1 MAPRVED
8 HAIIDSPRDSI
19 TALPPITLILG
30 GTRSGKSAHAES
42 LITRGIGMH
51 WNDALYIATAQIGDA
66 EMAVR
71 IHNHQAR
78 RGANWTTIEEPLALA
93 RTLRKEISAR
103 RPALVDCLTLWLTNI
118 MLSDHDPYK
127 EEAELIGSLAE
138 LAGPVVFVS
147 NEVGLGIV
155 PDNALARAFRDHAG
169 RLNQHIAAA
178 AQRVEFIAAG
188 LPVTLKNEY
197 P

>member
-42 LITRGIGMH
+42 LITRGIGVN

-71 IHNHQAR
+71 IHDHKAR

-93 RTLRKEISAR
+93 CTLREKLSAR
-103 RPALVDCLTLWLTNI
+103 RPALVDCLTLWLTNV
-118 MLSDHDPYK
+118 MLSDHDPYQ
-127 EEAELIGSLAE
+127 EVAELIGSLAE

-155 PDNALARAFRDHAG
+155 PNNALARAFRDHAG

-178 AQRVEFIAAG
+178 AQRVDFIAAG

>member
-8 HAIIDSPRDSI
+8 RAIIDSPRDST

-42 LITRGIGMH
+42 LITRGIGID

-78 RGANWTTIEEPLALA
+78 RGANWITIEEPLALA
-93 RTLRKEISAR
+93 RTLREEISAR

-178 AQRVEFIAAG
+178 AQRVDFIAAG
-188 LPVTLKNEY
+188 LSVTLKNEY
-197 P
+197 L